1 MRSYVGKGVLM
12 PNVSCGFVVH
22 NGAHLTPD
30 QARDLAADL
39 TEAADAADTDMA
51 QLGSGLLHKLN

>member
-39 TEAADAADTDMA
+39 IEAADTDMA
-51 QLGSGLLHKLN
+51 QLRSGLLHKLN